1 MEMSQSQYYYNWEK
15 CTMEKG
21 DNFWPC
27 NTVKN
32 GIAVQWHIRFH
43 AENIGLVTT
52 CSATECSVISDL

>member
-1 MEMSQSQYYYNWEK
+1 
-15 CTMEKG
+15 MEKG
-21 DNFWPC
+21 DNLWLC

-43 AENIGLVTT
+43 AENICLVTT